1 MVPAWRLGHTQRIF
15 DLIKQELKQLHCLG
29 PMSMLDTTTATHQ
42 PTNACCAALFSSL
55 HRPHEILSQYPGKGE
70 RDLHIHH
77 IYYRQL
83 LFLRFP
89 RKEST

>member
-1 MVPAWRLGHTQRIF
+1 
-15 DLIKQELKQLHCLG
+15 
-29 PMSMLDTTTATHQ
+29 MLDTTTATHQ

-55 HRPHEILSQYPGKGE
+55 LRPHEILSQYPGKGE